1 MSILLFLLDT
11 LFFVLVAS
19 ALGRAWMNQQRI
31 HMAAQPGR
39 FVMAVTNW
47 LVQPLRR
54 AMPLA
59 MKQSRWDWASL
70 LAAVLL
76 SLAYGALAVL
86 LLSLASSASPS
97 GAMWVNGVLLLALK
111 HLVRTVLQ
119 GLMLLLLAYAILSW
133 VQPHSPVMGTLDRL
147 SAPVLRPVRRVVPL
161 VGGVDLSVLI
171 VIVLLQVGLMVL
183 G

>member
-1 MSILLFLLDT
+1 
-11 LFFVLVAS
+11 
-19 ALGRAWMNQQRI
+19 MNQQRI
-31 HMAAQPGR
+31 HMAVQPGP

-54 AMPLA
+54 ALPAGL
-59 MKQSRWDWASL
+59 KQSRWDWASL

-76 SLAYGALAVL
+76 SLLYGAAAVL
-86 LLSLASSASPS
+86 LLSLASFASPN
-97 GAMWVNGVLLLALK
+97 GAMWLTGALLLALK

-119 GLMLLLLAYAILSW
+119 GLMLLLLAYAVLSW
-133 VQPHSPVMGTLDRL
+133 VQPHASVMGTLERL
-147 SAPVLRPVRRVVPL
+147 SAPILRPVRRVVPL
-161 VGGVDLSVLI
+161 VGGVDLSVLV

>member
-1 MSILLFLLDT
+1 
-11 LFFVLVAS
+11 
-19 ALGRAWMNQQRI
+19 MNQQRI
-31 HMAAQPGR
+31 HMAVQPGP

-54 AMPLA
+54 ALPAGL
-59 MKQSRWDWASL
+59 KQSRWDWASL

-76 SLAYGALAVL
+76 SLLYGAAAVL
-86 LLSLASSASPS
+86 LLSLVSFASPN
-97 GAMWVNGVLLLALK
+97 GAMWLTGALLLALK

-119 GLMLLLLAYAILSW
+119 GLMLLLLAYAVLSW
-133 VQPHSPVMGTLDRL
+133 VQPHASVMGTLERL
-147 SAPVLRPVRRVVPL
+147 SAPILRPVRRVVPL
-161 VGGVDLSVLI
+161 VGGVDLSVLV

>member
-31 HMAAQPGR
+31 HMSVQPGR

-54 AMPLA
+54 VMPAAMR
-59 MKQSRWDWASL
+59 QSRWDWASL
-70 LAAVLL
+70 VAAVLL
-76 SLAYGALAVL
+76 SLLYGATAVL
-86 LLSLASSASPS
+86 LLSLASFASPS
-97 GAMWVNGVLLLALK
+97 GAMWVTGALLLALK
-111 HLVRTVLQ
+111 HLLRTVLQ
-119 GLMLLLLAYAILSW
+119 GLMLLLLAYAVLSW
-133 VQPHSPVMGTLDRL
+133 VQPHAPVMGTLERL
-147 SAPVLRPVRRVVPL
+147 SAPILRPVRRVVPL

-171 VIVLLQVGLMVL
+171 VIVLLQVGLMLL

>member
-31 HMAAQPGR
+31 HMSVQPGR

-54 AMPLA
+54 AMPA
-59 MKQSRWDWASL
+59 SMRQSRWDWASL

-76 SLAYGALAVL
+76 SLIYGAVAVL
-86 LLSLASSASPS
+86 LLSLASFASAS
-97 GAMWVNGVLLLALK
+97 GAMWVTGALVLAVK

-119 GLMLLLLAYAILSW
+119 GLMLLLLAYAVLSW
-133 VQPHSPVMGTLDRL
+133 VQPQAPVMGTLERL
-147 SAPVLRPVRRVVPL
+147 SAPILRPVRRVVPL

-171 VIVLLQVGLMVL
+171 VIVLLQVGLMLL

>member
-11 LFFVLVAS
+11 LFFVLVAC
-19 ALGRAWMNQQRI
+19 ALARAWMNQQRI
-31 HMAAQPGR
+31 HMAVQPGP

-54 AMPLA
+54 AMPA
-59 MKQSRWDWASL
+59 SMKQSRWDWASL
-70 LAAVLL
+70 LAAVVL
-76 SLAYGALAVL
+76 SLVYGVVAVL
-86 LLSLASSASPS
+86 LLSLASFASPS
-97 GAMWVNGVLLLALK
+97 GAMWVTGALLLAFK

-119 GLMLLLLAYAILSW
+119 GLMLLLLAYAVLSW
-133 VQPHSPVMGTLDRL
+133 VQPHSPVMGTLERL
-147 SAPVLRPVRRVVPL
+147 SAPILRPLRRVVPL

-171 VIVLLQVGLMVL
+171 AIVLLQVGLMVL